1 MALERLTVENVR
13 CIEAASLE
21 LDSERNLVV
30 GPNGSGK
37 TSLLEAIYFLGR
49 ARSFRPV
56 RNDALIRDGTQRLV
70 AAGRLGRAG
79 RTSVLGLA
87 FDSSGLEARFDG
99 RAVTGAAELAIIF
112 PVQAIDPELH
122 QLIAEGP
129 QHRRRYLDW
138 GVFHV
143 EPPFVAAWQRFQKAL
158 RQRNAA
164 LRGNASDALV
174 RVWDIELV
182 EAGNHVAQA
191 RRRYVDL
198 LSAEVN
204 RAGLRLL
211 GESIELRLAPGWAHE
226 RSLAEALQRS
236 WARDRERGVTH
247 VGPQRAD
254 IHVHVGGESAR
265 GRVSRGHQKLVA
277 AALLLGQLR
286 CNLDRGAGPVALLVD
301 DPAAELDS
309 ESLDRLLKAILELPV
324 QLIVTALDPS
334 IHALQLLGKPATFHV
349 KHGVLTRLI

>member
-1 MALERLTVENVR
+1 MALERLEVENVR

-21 LDSERNLVV
+21 LDSQRNLVF

-37 TSLLEAIYFLGR
+37 TSLLESIYFLGR

-56 RNDALIRDGTQRLV
+56 RNDALIRGGTQRLV
-70 AAGRLGRAG
+70 TAGHVAKGA
-79 RTSVLGLA
+79 RTSVLGVA

-99 RAVTGAAELAIIF
+99 RPVTGAAELATIF
-112 PVQAIDPELH
+112 PVQAIDPALH
-122 QLIAEGP
+122 QLVEEGP

-143 EPPFVAAWQRFQKAL
+143 ERPFVAAWQRFQRAL

-164 LRGNASDALV
+164 LRCHASDALV
-174 RVWDIELV
+174 RAWDIELI
-182 EAGNHVAQA
+182 EAGNHVADA

-198 LSAEVN
+198 LNPQVN
-204 RAGLRLL
+204 TMGLRLL
-211 GESIELRLAPGWAHE
+211 EESIRLRLAPGWAQE

-254 IHVHVGGESAR
+254 IQVQVGGEAAR
-265 GRVSRGHQKLVA
+265 GRVSRGQQKMVA
-277 AALLLGQLR
+277 AAMLLGQLR

-301 DPAAELDS
+301 DPAAELDP
-309 ESLDRLLKAILELPV
+309 ESLDRLLTAILELPV
-324 QLIVTALDPS
+324 QLFVTALDPS
-334 IHALQLLGKPATFHV
+334 IPALQLLGKPATFHV